1 MRLLIHDYNCN
12 NNYLIFE
19 QQTKKRKKREIQRIN
34 LTRIL
39 SLAAEHGCCTLC
51 PNVVTREG
59 ELVSL
64 LMDFIQGMR

>member
-1 MRLLIHDYNCN
+1 MIITIHFTAV
-12 NNYLIFE
+12 LE

-51 PNVVTREG
+51 PNVVREG

>member
-1 MRLLIHDYNCN
+1 MIITIHFTAI
-12 NNYLIFE
+12 LE

-59 ELVSL
+59 GELVSL